1 MRNLDIT
8 DTREK
13 LLTYAKAGLLSISKG
28 SEMPQLNSGPE
39 HENGKGIA

>member
-13 LLTYAKAGLLSISKG
+13 LLTYAQTGLLTLSTG
-28 SEMPQLNSGPE
+28 NEMPLLSGAKE
-39 HENGKGIA
+39 KA

>member
-13 LLTYAKAGLLSISKG
+13 LLTYANTGLLTLSKG
-28 SEMPQLNSGPE
+28 NEMPQLNSGKE
-39 HENGKGIA
+39 

>member
-13 LLTYAKAGLLSISKG
+13 LLTYAKTGLLTLSKG
-28 SEMPQLNSGPE
+28 SEMPQLKSVKE
-39 HENGKGIA
+39 ED

>member
-13 LLTYAKAGLLSISKG
+13 LGIYAQSGLLSLGQGAALARLSGDESK
-28 SEMPQLNSGPE
+28 
-39 HENGKGIA
+39 

>member
-13 LLTYAKAGLLSISKG
+13 LDLYGKTGLLSSGEG
-28 SEMPQLNSGPE
+28 SPIFRLE
-39 HENGKGIA
+39 HDKD